1 MVGDAF
7 LAPAGFWGAVI
18 AVVLIA
24 AVLLLFRFWRGGV
37 APAGHGQRP
46 GRRLLGGHQRA
57 ARSRLL
63 GGPAMLAAISGI
75 IVGSI
80 GGIRQAWA
88 CSACR
93 CWWW

>member
-1 MVGDAF
+1 M
-7 LAPAGFWGAVI
+7 FWGAVI

-37 APAGHGQRP
+37 ACGPRPATRP
-46 GRRLLGGHQRA
+46 PPTGGINVPRVF
-57 ARSRLL
+57 SLSWVVS
-63 GGPAMLAAISGI
+63 AMLAAISGI